1 MNQSR
6 IGGLTGRGLRF
17 LVAGMLFAASF
28 SVAASADSLRLP
40 PHEKIVLKNG
50 LTLLVMEKRGV
61 PMVSLSAIVKTGAAA
76 DPPGEEGLAAATAGL
91 LRKGSKN
98 RSAQQFAADLDY
110 IGGTFEADSGADFTG
125 IAAEFLTKDAA
136 KGLEL
141 FADAL
146 IRPLFPQD
154 EVEKFLAQAL
164 DGVRAEKDD
173 PRQVMLPYFNG
184 YLYGTHPYGRAAGG
198 DEVSLKKIERAAITG
213 FYENYYAPGNTIVAL
228 AGDFDAAEMKKR
240 LEDVLGNWPAHAV
253 KTVTIPAAPTVKGKR
268 LLVVDKPDSTQTYF
282 AIGNTG
288 VAENDPD
295 RVAIRVVNTIFG
307 GSFTSELNEALRVES
322 GYSYGAESFFD
333 ERKVAGPFA
342 IFSFTKNETTTPAID
357 LTLQVLERL
366 HKDGVTEKQ
375 LASAKSFL
383 KGQYPPEIETSR
395 QLAQIIA
402 AHEFYGLGDDEVN
415 EFEAR
420 VDAVTP
426 EMAKQAIAKHFPA
439 QNLVFVLIGNGSSIG
454 PAVQK
459 YAPKQDSRKVSDPGF
474 WPPPQM

>member
-1 MNQSR
+1 
-6 IGGLTGRGLRF
+6 
-17 LVAGMLFAASF
+17 
-28 SVAASADSLRLP
+28 
-40 PHEKIVLKNG
+40 
-50 LTLLVMEKRGV
+50 
-61 PMVSLSAIVKTGAAA
+61 
-76 DPPGEEGLAAATAGL
+76 
-91 LRKGSKN
+91 
-98 RSAQQFAADLDY
+98 
-110 IGGTFEADSGADFTG
+110 
-125 IAAEFLTKDAA
+125 
-136 KGLEL
+136 
-141 FADAL
+141 
-146 IRPLFPQD
+146 
-154 EVEKFLAQAL
+154 
-164 DGVRAEKDD
+164 
-173 PRQVMLPYFNG
+173 
-184 YLYGTHPYGRAAGG
+184 
-198 DEVSLKKIERAAITG
+198 
-213 FYENYYAPGNTIVAL
+213 
-228 AGDFDAAEMKKR
+228 
-240 LEDVLGNWPAHAV
+240 
-253 KTVTIPAAPTVKGKR
+253 
-268 LLVVDKPDSTQTYF
+268 
-282 AIGNTG
+282 
-288 VAENDPD
+288 
-295 RVAIRVVNTIFG
+295 VNTIFG

>member
-1 MNQSR
+1 MTR
-6 IGGLTGRGLRF
+6 WETAGRMGRPLRF
-17 LVAGMLFAASF
+17 IVAGMLFAACF
-28 SVAASADSLRLP
+28 SVGTSADTLRLP

-61 PMVSLSAIVKTGAAA
+61 PIVSLSAIVKTGAAA
-76 DPPGEEGLAAATAGL
+76 DPMGEEGLAAVTAGL

-125 IAAEFLTKDAA
+125 IAEEFLTKDAT

-146 IRPLFPQD
+146 MRPVFPQD

-164 DGVRAEKDD
+164 DGVKAEKDD

-184 YLYGTHPYGRAAGG
+184 YLYGTHPYGRPAGG
-198 DEVSLKKIERAAITG
+198 DEVSLKKIKRAAVAD
-213 FYENYYAPGNTIVAL
+213 FYESYYAPGNTIVAV

-240 LEDVLGNWPAHAV
+240 LEEVLGNWPAHVV
-253 KTVTIPAAPTVKGKR
+253 KTVMIPAAPTVKAKR

-342 IFSFTKNETTTPAID
+342 MFSFTKNETTTPAID
-357 LTLQVLERL
+357 LTLQVLEKL
-366 HKDGVTEKQ
+366 HKDGVTNKQ

-383 KGQYPPEIETSR
+383 KGQYPPEMETSK

-420 VDAVTP
+420 VDGVTP
-426 EMAKQAIAKHFPA
+426 EMAKQVIAKHFPA
-439 QNLVFVLIGNGSSIG
+439 ENLVFVLIGKGSSIG

-459 YAPKQDSRKVSDPGF
+459 YAPKQDSRKISEPGF
-474 WPPPQM
+474 WPAPQ

>member
-1 MNQSR
+1 MAMVS
-6 IGGLTGRGLRF
+6 LVSF
-17 LVAGMLFAASF
+17 LSGT
-28 SVAASADSLRLP
+28 ASADTLRLP
-40 PHEKIVLKNG
+40 PHEKMVLKNG

-61 PMVSLSAIVKTGAAA
+61 PLVNIFAIVKTGAAA
-76 DPPGEEGLAAATAGL
+76 DPPGEEGLAAAAAGL

-98 RSAQQFAADLDY
+98 RTAQQFAADLDY

-125 IAAEFLTKDAA
+125 IAEEFLTKDAA

-141 FADAL
+141 FAEAL
-146 IRPLFPQD
+146 MHPMFPPD

-173 PRQVMLPYFNG
+173 PRSVMLPYFNG
-184 YLYGTHPYGRAAGG
+184 YLYGTHPYGRPAGG
-198 DEVSLKKIERAAITG
+198 DEISLKKVGRDAVAH
-213 FYENYYAPGNTIVAL
+213 FYQSYYAPGNTIVAV
-228 AGDFDAAEMKKR
+228 AGDFDAAEMKNR
-240 LEDVLGNWPAHAV
+240 LEDVLGGWPAQAV
-253 KTVTIPAAPTVKGKR
+253 KSGAIPPAPIVKGKR

-288 VAENDPD
+288 IAENDPD
-295 RVAIRVVNTIFG
+295 RVAVRVVNTVFG
-307 GSFTSELNEALRVES
+307 GSFTSELNEALRVEA

-357 LTLQVLERL
+357 LTLQVLDKL
-366 HKDGVTEKQ
+366 HKEGLSAKQ
-375 LASAKSFL
+375 LASAKSYL
-383 KGQYPPEIETSR
+383 KGQFPPEIETSR

-415 EFEAR
+415 DFEAR

-426 EMAKQAIAKHFPA
+426 EMAKQTIAKHFPA
-439 QNLVFVLIGNGSSIG
+439 ENLVFVLIGKGASIG

-459 YAPKQDSRKVSDPGF
+459 YAPKQDSRKISDPGF
-474 WPPPQM
+474 WPAP

>member
-1 MNQSR
+1 M
-6 IGGLTGRGLRF
+6 GRRPLPVMAMVSLVSF
-17 LVAGMLFAASF
+17 LSGT
-28 SVAASADSLRLP
+28 ASADTLRLP
-40 PHEKIVLKNG
+40 PHEKMVLKNG

-61 PMVSLSAIVKTGAAA
+61 PLVNIFAIVKTGAAA
-76 DPPGEEGLAAATAGL
+76 DPPGEEGLAAAAAGL

-98 RSAQQFAADLDY
+98 RTAQQFAADLDY

-125 IAAEFLTKDAA
+125 IAEEFLTKDAA

-141 FADAL
+141 FAEAL
-146 IRPLFPQD
+146 MHPMFPPD

-173 PRQVMLPYFNG
+173 PRSVMLPYFNG
-184 YLYGTHPYGRAAGG
+184 YLYGTHPYGRPAGG
-198 DEVSLKKIERAAITG
+198 DEISLKKVGRDAVAH
-213 FYENYYAPGNTIVAL
+213 FYQSYYAPGNTIVAV
-228 AGDFDAAEMKKR
+228 AGDFDAAEMKNR
-240 LEDVLGNWPAHAV
+240 LEDVLGGWPAQAV
-253 KTVTIPAAPTVKGKR
+253 KSGAIPPAPIVKGKR

-288 VAENDPD
+288 IAENDPD
-295 RVAIRVVNTIFG
+295 RVAVRVVNTVFG
-307 GSFTSELNEALRVES
+307 GSFTSELNEALRVEA

-357 LTLQVLERL
+357 LTLQVLDKL
-366 HKDGVTEKQ
+366 HKEGLSAKQ
-375 LASAKSFL
+375 LASAKSYL
-383 KGQYPPEIETSR
+383 KGQFPPEIETSR

-415 EFEAR
+415 DFEAR

-426 EMAKQAIAKHFPA
+426 EMAKQTIAKHFPA
-439 QNLVFVLIGNGSSIG
+439 ENLVFVLIGKGASIG

-459 YAPKQDSRKVSDPGF
+459 YAPKQDSRKISDPGF
-474 WPPPQM
+474 WPAP